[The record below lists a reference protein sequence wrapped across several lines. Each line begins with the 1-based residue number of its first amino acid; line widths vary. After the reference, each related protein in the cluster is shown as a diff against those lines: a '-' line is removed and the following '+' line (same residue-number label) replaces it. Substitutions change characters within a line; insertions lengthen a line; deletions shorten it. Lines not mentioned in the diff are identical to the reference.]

1 MTKYIKTIADKLVRL
16 PRASA
21 GTTRPSEGP
30 KCDAVAY
37 AAALE
42 VLG

>member
-1 MTKYIKTIADKLVRL
+1 MTKYIKIIADKLVRL
-16 PRASA
+16 PCAST
-21 GTTRPSEGP
+21 GTTRPAEGP
-30 KCDAVAY
+30 KYDAVAY